1 MKDCY
6 CMNKYRLNKILSIF
20 LLLTASVLWAGE
32 HPSLLINARE
42 AAQIKDALGRYPVL
56 DKTFNQARARIDR
69 VIKLPIEVP
78 PPGEAGGFAHE
89 KHKQNYRDMQ
99 EAGILYVIT
108 NNDDYAVFVRDM
120 LYKYAEMY
128 PGLGPHPLSHNQAPG
143 KLFHQMLNETVWLV
157 YTSIAYDCIYN
168 WLKPEDR
175 AYIENNLFN
184 LIVEWFIV
192 ENAHEFDRVHNHG
205 TWSVASVGMI
215 GIVLGRDDLVEK
227 ALYGTDLSRKGGFI
241 KQLDMLFSPD
251 GYYMEGPYYARYA
264 LRPFFIFAEV
274 LQRNLP
280 ELKIFEYRDH
290 ILKKALYS
298 AFMTTFPDGVFPPIN
313 DASQTMDIT
322 APGPVYANNIGYYRY
337 GEGDMNLLGIAKVQ
351 DEVLL
356 NGCGLKLAKD
366 LAGHAGSIP
375 DFTWNSVEFTDGAD
389 GQQGGI
395 GILRTGTGRDQMM
408 LLMKYGVHGEGH
420 GHFDQLQ
427 FLLYDQGREII
438 PDYGF
443 ARWIN
448 IETKFGGRY
457 LPENKTYAM
466 QTIAHNTVTVDQKTQ
481 NNFDRKEADLMSG
494 KRHFFN
500 SDNPDMQVMSARADA
515 YYPGVNMQRTMFLIR
530 DRRLA
535 WPAIIDLYRIKSGSL
550 HVYDYPI
557 HFRGQL
563 MTTSF
568 GYDADTARIGVVGK
582 NNGYQHL
589 WQEARAALSAGN
601 ASITWLDGNR
611 YYTSLMA
618 VDEGSEIVF
627 ARTGAGDPS
636 FNLRSEPMFLLR
648 SQDTDHLFATVIEP
662 HGYFNEAQEKS
673 DGARPVL
680 SEIKIIGSND
690 TASVIEITGMDNIF
704 WRIIVTNES
713 SNPKAKRS
721 VTFKDR
727 SFSWTGDFKVL
738 LEK

>member
-1 MKDCY
+1 
-6 CMNKYRLNKILSIF
+6 
-20 LLLTASVLWAGE
+20 
-32 HPSLLINARE
+32 
-42 AAQIKDALGRYPVL
+42 
-56 DKTFNQARARIDR
+56 
-69 VIKLPIEVP
+69 
-78 PPGEAGGFAHE
+78 
-89 KHKQNYRDMQ
+89 
-99 EAGILYVIT
+99 
-108 NNDDYAVFVRDM
+108 
-120 LYKYAEMY
+120 
-128 PGLGPHPLSHNQAPG
+128 
-143 KLFHQMLNETVWLV
+143 
-157 YTSIAYDCIYN
+157 
-168 WLKPEDR
+168 
-175 AYIENNLFN
+175 
-184 LIVEWFIV
+184 
-192 ENAHEFDRVHNHG
+192 
-205 TWSVASVGMI
+205 
-215 GIVLGRDDLVEK
+215 
-227 ALYGTDLSRKGGFI
+227 
-241 KQLDMLFSPD
+241 
-251 GYYMEGPYYARYA
+251 

-550 HVYDYPI
+550 HVYDY
-557 HFRGQL
+557 
-563 MTTSF
+563 
-568 GYDADTARIGVVGK
+568 
-582 NNGYQHL
+582 NGYQHL

-662 HGYFNEAQEKS
+662 HGYFNEAREKS